1 MTVRV
6 YLCAPV
12 CVNVKEGEREEEILF
27 FKSLPNILQNFT
39 KFTE

>member
-6 YLCAPV
+6 HLCVPL

-27 FKSLPNILQNFT
+27 FKSLSNILQNFI